1 MKSMDSSLR
10 QNRDNWPQGYGGR
23 ADQRQQSGTAPALTG
38 IMDPTAGL
46 NLVPTLLRLGSRLAE
61 CPVYLVPRGEAPSA
75 GLVDVPVPAFC
86 EERAIPGSGGWAVAT
101 LRAVDIHHR
110 PELDAMRREL
120 IDDLAEVVGN
130 FHATQAMLGRVDPAT
145 GLPNRNQFFADLEVG
160 ANAAGDRNAGEAG
173 QVLVLVSVAEAA
185 KYTSVVR
192 ALGHDYAED
201 IVRSGA
207 ETLLDMVPFGRKLYH
222 VSPLSFAFL
231 VGDDDAA
238 SLEQTVAA
246 VARAFDGPIVCREIP
261 IDMQVGIGVVRLSP
275 EGDDTREA
283 LRAALSAAQDSRG
296 SRKGWAL
303 YDAQAD
309 KAHKRAFSLLADLR
323 RAIETDTGLSL
334 YFQPRIDF
342 RTGRC
347 VGAEALLRWTHPT
360 LGPISP
366 GEFIP
371 LAEATAL
378 MSPLTDWVLN
388 NAARQIVELDQAGY
402 PLPMSVNVSP
412 KNLAEAE
419 FVDRLEALLTRHA
432 FGPERFELE
441 FTEGTLASD
450 QRVVRQHL
458 DRIRDLGI
466 DIAIDDFGSGY
477 SNMSYLTQIPAQILK
492 IDQAFVRPMM
502 ESEKNQHLVRT
513 IIAMGRGLGYRVVA
527 EGIETE
533 SAFSLLADWD
543 CDEAQGYFISR
554 PLPAID
560 YADWLAVNRAAP
572 LLRA

>member
-10 QNRDNWPQGYGGR
+10 QCQDVWPQGDGGR
-23 ADQRQQSGTAPALTG
+23 DGQRHQDGTASAYAGVL
-38 IMDPTAGL
+38 DPTAGL
-46 NLVPTLLRLGSRLAE
+46 DLVPTLLRLGSRLAD
-61 CPVYLVPRGEAPSA
+61 CPVYLVPRS
-75 GLVDVPVPAFC
+75 DVPDADAANAPRPAFC
-86 EERAIPGSGGWAVAT
+86 EERAIPGCGGRAVAT
-101 LRAVDIHHR
+101 LRAVDIHDR
-110 PELDAMRREL
+110 PELSVMRREL

-130 FHATQAMLGRVDPAT
+130 FHATQAKLGRIDPST
-145 GLPNRNQFFADLEVG
+145 GLPNRNQFFADLEPG
-160 ANAAGDRNAGEAG
+160 AQSRGGQDANDVA

-201 IVRSGA
+201 IIRSGA
-207 ETLLDMVPFGRKLYH
+207 ETLLDMVPLGHKLYH

-231 VGDDDAA
+231 VSEDGAR
-238 SLEQTVAA
+238 SIEQTVAA

-261 IDMQVGIGVVRLSP
+261 IDVQVGIGVVRLSN

-296 SRKGWAL
+296 SRQGWAL

-323 RAIETDTGLSL
+323 RAIESDTGLSL
-334 YFQPRIDF
+334 CFQPRIDF
-342 RTGRC
+342 MSGRC
-347 VGAEALLRWTHPT
+347 VGAEALLRWSHPT

-388 NAARQIVELDQAGY
+388 NAARQIAALDQVGY
-402 PLPMSVNVSP
+402 KLPMSVNVSP
-412 KNLAEAE
+412 KNLAEPE
-419 FVDRLEALLTRHA
+419 FVDRLEALLARHD

-450 QRVVRQHL
+450 QRAVRHHL
-458 DRIRDLGI
+458 DRIRDIGI

-502 ESEKNQHLVRT
+502 ESTKNQHLVQS

-533 SAFSLLADWD
+533 GAFEMLAGWG

-554 PLPAID
+554 PLAAED
-560 YADWLAVNRAAP
+560 YADWLAANRTAP
-572 LLRA
+572 LFRS